1 MESPLGATAG
11 FSLSRPPEFVAEQVL
26 GTMPFSNCGGS
37 THSLDTTPS
46 FPLGGRHLLDGLLW
60 SGAADVE
67 LAPVALPHHTRRDA
81 LALEQRRRVRFP
93 GAVIRLLGLARALL
107 GSFLHVPGDVGAS
120 VLIAF
125 PVLFFMYF
133 VPGLGPHQLS
143 QRLGL
148 LLAFPQ
154 FP

>member
-1 MESPLGATAG
+1 MPSGSGTPRAIICFLSEAFSPWSRAI
-11 FSLSRPPEFVAEQVL
+11 SLSSAARSSGTAWQVQSPE
-26 GTMPFSNCGGS
+26 
-37 THSLDTTPS
+37 
-46 FPLGGRHLLDGLLW
+46 RLLH
-60 SGAADVE
+60 VE
-67 LAPVALPHHTRRDA
+67 
-81 LALEQRRRVRFP
+81 
-93 GAVIRLLGLARALL
+93 IRLLGLARALL

-125 PVLFFMYF
+125 PVVFFMYF

-148 LLAFPQ
+148 VLAFPQ